1 MIHRTT
7 LTIHAIQIVGMSL
20 DIEEFVVV
28 QAVVQSHS
36 LGWVGWL
43 VILMFRFDGDS
54 LVTKRP
60 VVAGEELNYDYA
72 LTETEISFHAGMKY
86 VVRVLFG

>member
-1 MIHRTT
+1 
-7 LTIHAIQIVGMSL
+7 
-20 DIEEFVVV
+20 
-28 QAVVQSHS
+28 
-36 LGWVGWL
+36 
-43 VILMFRFDGDS
+43 MFRFDGDS